1 MNFDY
6 LEYPYSS
13 KRTCLFAKN
22 GVVAT
27 SEPLAAQAGLD
38 ILKKGGNAID
48 AAIATA
54 AALTVVEPTSNG
66 IGSDNFAIIW
76 YNGKLYGMNSSGYSP
91 KKLSIKELHK
101 RGINE
106 IKPHSWEA
114 VTVPGTPAGWNLIWK
129 NFGKLEFNI
138 LFEPAIKYANE
149 GYPVSPTVSF
159 YWNRANKIYKQKLKG
174 EIFKYWFETFGY
186 DAPKPGQ
193 IVKLP
198 FHAKTFELIANS
210 NSKEFYYG
218 SLTDKIVKFSK
229 KYNGYFDY
237 EDFEDFK
244 NNLVEPI
251 KTNYNGYDIWELPPN
266 VQGII
271 TLMALNIFKNL
282 NYSNEYEFYHNSIEA
297 LKLAFI
303 DGKEYITD
311 ISKMNIKIEEMLS
324 EKYAKQRS
332 NLISSIAI
340 DPKPGEIPMS
350 NTVYL
355 ATADKWGNMVSFI
368 QSNYMGFGSGI
379 VVPETGIALQNR
391 GHSFSLDEKHINF
404 LEPRKKPYHTIIPGF
419 ITKGAMPIG
428 PFGVMGGFMQPQGH
442 LQVVLNMID
451 KNLNPQAAL
460 DAPRWQWIEGKKIL
474 VEKDFPS
481 HIAEKLERHGH
492 NINVLLNPGPF
503 GRGQIIIKEKDVY
516 VAGTEKRADGYI
528 AVY

>member
-1 MNFDY
+1 MKFDY

-13 KRTCLFAKN
+13 KRTCVFAKN

-27 SEPLAAQAGLD
+27 SELLAAQAGLD

-48 AAIATA
+48 AAVATA

-91 KKLSIKELHK
+91 QKLSIEELHK

-114 VTVPGTPAGWNLIWK
+114 ITVPGTPAGWNLIWE
-129 NFGKLEFNI
+129 NFGKLDFKT

-149 GYPVSPTVSF
+149 GYPVSPIVSY
-159 YWNRANKIYKQKLKG
+159 YWNRANNIYKKKLKG
-174 EIFKYWFETFGY
+174 EVFKYWFQTFGY
-186 DAPKPGQ
+186 NAPKPGQ
-193 IVKLP
+193 IVKFP
-198 FHAKTFELIANS
+198 FHAKTLESIANS
-210 NSKEFYYG
+210 NAKEFYNG
-218 SLTDKIVKFSK
+218 SLTEKIVQFSK

-237 EDFEDFK
+237 DDFESFK
-244 NNLVEPI
+244 NNFVEPI
-251 KTNYNGYDIWELPPN
+251 KINYNGYDIWELPPN

-282 NYSNEYEFYHNSIEA
+282 SYSSEEEFYHKSIEA

-311 ISKMNIKIEEMLS
+311 IEKMNVKTEEMLS
-324 EKYAKQRS
+324 EKYVKNRS
-332 NLISSIAI
+332 NLISDKAI
-340 DPKPGEIPMS
+340 NPQPGNIPTS

-379 VVPETGIALQNR
+379 VIPETGIALQNR
-391 GHSFSLDEKHINF
+391 GHSFSLDKKHINF

-419 ITKGAMPIG
+419 ITKNEKPIG
-428 PFGVMGGFMQPQGH
+428 PFGVMGGYMQPQGH

-460 DAPRWQWIEGKKIL
+460 DAPRWQWIERKKIL
-474 VEKDFPS
+474 VEKEFPTY
-481 HIAEKLERHGH
+481 IAEKLERLGH
-492 NINVLLNPGPF
+492 EINVSLSSGPF
-503 GRGQIIIKEKDVY
+503 GRGQIIIKENDVY

-528 AVY
+528 AAY

>member
-13 KRTCLFAKN
+13 KRNCVVAKN

-27 SEPLAAQAGLD
+27 TEPLAAQAGLE

-91 KKLSIKELHK
+91 KKLSLEELSK
-101 RGINE
+101 RGIKE
-106 IKPHSWEA
+106 INPHSWEA
-114 VTVPGTPAGWNLIWK
+114 VTVPGTPAGWNLLWDK
-129 NFGKLEFNI
+129 FGKLEFKKI
-138 LFEPAIKYANE
+138 FEPAINYALE
-149 GYPVSPTVSF
+149 GYPVSPTVSY
-159 YWNRANKIYKQKLKG
+159 YWNRANKIYKERLKG
-174 EIFKYWFETFGY
+174 DVFRYWFETFGY
-186 DAPKPGQ
+186 DAPQPGE

-198 FHAKTFELIANS
+198 YHAKTLESIANS
-210 NSKEFYYG
+210 NSREFYNGSITEKIIEFSNKYG
-218 SLTDKIVKFSK
+218 
-229 KYNGYFDY
+229 GYFDY
-237 EDFEDFK
+237 DDFTEFE
-244 NNLVEPI
+244 NNLVDPI
-251 KTNYNGYDIWELPPN
+251 KINYKGYDIWELPPN

-271 TLMALNIFKNL
+271 TLMALNIYKNL
-282 NYSNEYEFYHNSIEA
+282 EINDDYEFYHKSIEA
-297 LKLAFI
+297 LKLAFL

-311 ISKMNIKIEEMLS
+311 ISKMKVKIEEMLS
-324 EKYAKQRS
+324 ESYAKERAK
-332 NLISSIAI
+332 LISDYAI
-340 DPKPGEIPMS
+340 EPSAGKIPTS

-391 GHSFSLDEKHINF
+391 GHSFSLDKNHINF

-419 ITKGAMPIG
+419 ITKENNPIG

-442 LQVVLNMID
+442 LQVILNMID

-460 DAPRWQWIEGKKIL
+460 DAPRWQWTEKKTIL
-474 VEKDFPS
+474 IEKDFPT
-481 HIAEKLERHGH
+481 HIAEKLERNGH
-492 NINVLLNPGPF
+492 DIRVSLSSGPF
-503 GRGQIIIKEKDVY
+503 GRGQIIIKDKDSY

>member
-13 KRTCLFAKN
+13 KRTCVFSKN

-27 SEPLAAQAGLD
+27 SEPLAAQAGID
-38 ILKKGGNAID
+38 ILRKGGNAID

-54 AALTVVEPTSNG
+54 ATLTVVEPTSNG

-91 KKLSIKELHK
+91 KNLSIKELHK

-114 VTVPGTPAGWNLIWK
+114 VTVPGTPSGWNLIWK
-129 NFGKLEFNI
+129 NFGKLDFKK

-149 GYPVSPTVSF
+149 GYPVSAIVSY
-159 YWNRANKIYKQKLKG
+159 YWKRANKIYKQKLKG
-174 EIFKYWFETFGY
+174 EIFKYWFETFGEK
-186 DAPKPGQ
+186 APNPGE
-193 IVKLP
+193 IIRLP
-198 FHAKTFELIANS
+198 YHAETLKKISES
-210 NSKEFYYG
+210 NAKDFYNG
-218 SLTDKIVKFSK
+218 NLTEKIIQFSK

-237 EDFEDFK
+237 SDFENFK
-244 NNLVEPI
+244 SELIEPVSI
-251 KTNYNGYDIWELPPN
+251 NYMGYDIWELPPN

-271 TLMALNIFKNL
+271 TLMALNILKNTTY
-282 NYSNEYEFYHNSIEA
+282 NNEYELFHNSIEA

-311 ISKMNIKIEEMLS
+311 ISKMEVKIEEMLS
-324 EKYAKQRS
+324 ENYAKTRS
-332 NLISSIAI
+332 KLISNYALE
-340 DPKPGEIPMS
+340 PTPGKIPSS

-379 VVPETGIALQNR
+379 VVPKTGIALQNR
-391 GHSFSLDEKHINF
+391 GHSFSLNKNHVNY
-404 LEPRKKPYHTIIPGF
+404 LEPLKKPYHTIIPGF
-419 ITKGAMPIG
+419 ITKNNNPIG
-428 PFGVMGGFMQPQGH
+428 PFGVMGGYMQPQGH
-442 LQVVLNMID
+442 LQVILNMID

-460 DAPRWQWIEGKKIL
+460 DAPRWQWLEKKTIL
-474 VEKDFPS
+474 IEKDFPS
-481 HIAEKLERHGH
+481 HIAEKLERMGH
-492 NINVLLNPGPF
+492 EIKVSLSSGPF